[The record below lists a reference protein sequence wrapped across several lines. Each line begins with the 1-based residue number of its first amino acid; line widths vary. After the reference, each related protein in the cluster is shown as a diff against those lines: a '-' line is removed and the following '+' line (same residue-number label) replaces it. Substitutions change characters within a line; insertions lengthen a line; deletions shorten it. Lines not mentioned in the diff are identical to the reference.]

1 MEDKKAKMKN
11 SENSAQEES
20 AEIEDIFGELKML
33 GKLPISSAGSIDQE
47 EDRMGWVH
55 FILFLKVQAPYL
67 EIMLEL

>member
-11 SENSAQEES
+11 SNSEYSADKES

-47 EDRMGWVH
+47 EERMRFVQ
-55 FILFLKVQAPYL
+55 FIEAH
-67 EIMLEL
+67 I